1 MVAKT
6 KLSLLITL
14 TSPALSAGL
23 FCVVLLYGCQ
33 AATPEE
39 ATLKFW
45 QALAQG
51 QLEDAKNVTTKD
63 TQAIVNIKDIDKY
76 SPIKMGEV
84 FADDINAS
92 VSTTINRNNKPVTF
106 NTVLRKE
113 QEGWKVD
120 FQQTHTNIAMVP
132 FDGIVRSL
140 QDLGDKFANQLQQQ
154 VPLIEKE
161 IESLGNEMKDQID
174 QLGRSLK
181 KPNPPAKPNNH
192 PGTI

>member
-1 MVAKT
+1 MAKT
-6 KLSLLITL
+6 KLSFL
-14 TSPALSAGL
+14 TALSSPARCAGL
-23 FCVVLLYGCQ
+23 FCVILLYGCQ

-39 ATLKFW
+39 VTLKFW

-51 QLEDAKNVTTKD
+51 QIANAKNQTTKD
-63 TQAIVNIKDIDKY
+63 SQAVVNIKDIDKH
-76 SPIKMGEV
+76 SPIKTGEI
-84 FADDINAS
+84 FADEINAS

-140 QDLGDKFANQLQQQ
+140 QDLGDKFANQLEQQI
-154 VPLIEKE
+154 PLIEKE
-161 IESLGNEMKDQID
+161 MESLGNEMKDQID
-174 QLGRSLK
+174 QFGRSLK
-181 KPNPPAKPNNH
+181 KPTPPAKPKN

>member
-6 KLSLLITL
+6 KPSLLLTL
-14 TSPALSAGL
+14 PSPARCAGL

-33 AATPEE
+33 ATTPEE
-39 ATLKFW
+39 VTLKFW

-51 QLEDAKNVTTKD
+51 QLEAAKNVTTKD
-63 TQAIVNIKDIDKY
+63 TQTIVNVKDIDKH
-76 SPIKMGEV
+76 SPIKTGEI

-113 QEGWKVD
+113 QEGWRVD

-140 QDLGDKFANQLQQQ
+140 QDLGDSFAKQLEQQ

-161 IESLGNEMKDQID
+161 MESLGNEMKDQID
-174 QLGRSLK
+174 QLGRTLK
-181 KPNPPAKPNNH
+181 KPNPPPKPKH